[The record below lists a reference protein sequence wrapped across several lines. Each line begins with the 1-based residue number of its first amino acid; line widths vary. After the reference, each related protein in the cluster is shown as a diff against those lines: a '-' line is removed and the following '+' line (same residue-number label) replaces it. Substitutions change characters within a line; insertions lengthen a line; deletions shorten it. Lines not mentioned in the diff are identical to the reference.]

1 LHSAILDKGFA
12 RTMNADYSRYRMSYG
27 CGWKA
32 GSGRH
37 QKPMRTFFMCTVV
50 LAFVFRAAAQELEP
64 RSYSPSPVGATFAVI
79 GFTRLTGDVSTDPSI
94 PLTDV
99 KADIKG
105 SIFGLGHTFG
115 LWGRQSL
122 VTAALPYAWGEM
134 TGQVAEQQARITRSG
149 LADVRGKL
157 SVNLY
162 GSPARKPAE
171 FAKANKRTLLIA
183 TSLAVSAPTGQY
195 DRAKL
200 INLGTNRWAFK
211 PEIGMSYPV
220 KNFNFDLYGGVWL
233 FRQNSQ
239 FFPGM
244 NTRSQDPLETLQ
256 GHISYSVRPRLW
268 VALDGTWY
276 TGGSTHLNFGPG
288 LSRLNNT
295 HAGATVSLPLFGN
308 QSLKITYAAGTTA
321 RAGANFDSL
330 SVLWQIV
337 WF

>member
-1 LHSAILDKGFA
+1 
-12 RTMNADYSRYRMSYG
+12 MNADCLRHRMDFG
-27 CGWKA
+27 FGWK
-32 GSGRH
+32 GGKGPQ
-37 QKPMRTFFMCTVV
+37 QKPVRALFTCTVV
-50 LAFVFRAAAQELEP
+50 LAFVFRVAAQELEP
-64 RSYSPSPVGATFAVI
+64 RSYSPSPVGATFVVM
-79 GFTRLTGDVSTDPSI
+79 GFTRITGDVGTDASI

-99 KADIKG
+99 HADLNA
-105 SIFGLGHTFG
+105 SIFGLGRTFG
-115 LWGRQSL
+115 LWGRQAL
-122 VTAALPYAWGEM
+122 VTAALPYTWGDMRGKVE
-134 TGQVAEQQARITRSG
+134 EQQAQITRSG
-149 LADVRGKL
+149 LADIRGKL

-162 GSPARKPAE
+162 GSPARTPAE
-171 FAKANKRTLLIA
+171 FAQSTKRTLLIA

-220 KNFNFDLYGGVWL
+220 KNFNFDVYGGVWL

-244 NTRSQDPLETLQ
+244 NTRTQDPLETLQ
-256 GHISYSVRPRLW
+256 GHISYSVRPHLW

-276 TGGSTHLNFGPG
+276 TGGSTHLNSGPG
-288 LSRLNNT
+288 VNRLNNT
-295 HAGATVSLPLFGN
+295 RAGATVSLPLFSK
-308 QSLKITYAAGTTA
+308 QSLKITYAAGTSA

-330 SVLWQIV
+330 SVFWQVV